1 MAFPMCLIDFRMVLI
16 AFLLMWIAFLLVLI
30 DFLLGLIDVLMVLND
45 CSVALTLERIC
56 TPSFPVWCCCKT
68 SGRKGVWARP
78 RGMNYFHNGF
88 GRSCPFWTKIGCA
101 RPWCHPA

>member
-1 MAFPMCLIDFRMVLI
+1 MCLIDFRMVLI
-16 AFLLMWIAFLLVLI
+16 AFLLMLIAFLLVLI
-30 DFLLGLIDVLMVLND
+30 DFLLCLIDVLMVLND

-56 TPSFPVWCCCKT
+56 TPSFPVWCCCKI
-68 SGRKGVWARP
+68 SGRKGGWARP